1 MNHKLDIPCRV
12 MKRKEVRFYL
22 LSLTF
27 YLLSF
32 ISLTNAVGRSISGEF
47 VRCDERTVTIR
58 TGKTERTIPFV
69 ALKSGERERILKAHG
84 TLPPTAREKRV
95 KAHLD
100 AELAVIDAK
109 EKGGWLSKDEADKR
123 RAAERRNAEF
133 QLAPKAAGN
142 GER

>member
-1 MNHKLDIPCRV
+1 MMSAI
-12 MKRKEVRFYL
+12 L
-22 LSLTF
+22 LATLLT
-27 YLLSF
+27 
-32 ISLTNAVGRSISGEF
+32 ITNAVNRSISGEF

-58 TGKTERTIPFV
+58 VGRTERTLPFV
-69 ALKSGERERILKAHG
+69 ALKPGERERILRAYG

-109 EKGGWLSKDEADKR
+109 EKGGWLSKEEADKR